1 MYEWKQ
7 RFSKSSFTS
16 CKPILDGIQAIEECG
31 IVLEPSP
38 QFATISPREGS
49 REQTSTEVN
58 RNGALNTLD
67 ESPFDDASA
76 ETHLNMRSGFDLKI
90 LYRHVSQLL
99 ASFDEQGD
107 AIFLDPSSRNLLLLC
122 SYSQPELRHMIE
134 SEVLLGTNEKV
145 GFPPIVTSSSSIGS
159 FY

>member
-1 MYEWKQ
+1 M
-7 RFSKSSFTS
+7 
-16 CKPILDGIQAIEECG
+16 
-31 IVLEPSP
+31 
-38 QFATISPREGS
+38 
-49 REQTSTEVN
+49 N

-145 GFPPIVTSSSSIGS
+145 GFPPIVTSS
-159 FY
+159 